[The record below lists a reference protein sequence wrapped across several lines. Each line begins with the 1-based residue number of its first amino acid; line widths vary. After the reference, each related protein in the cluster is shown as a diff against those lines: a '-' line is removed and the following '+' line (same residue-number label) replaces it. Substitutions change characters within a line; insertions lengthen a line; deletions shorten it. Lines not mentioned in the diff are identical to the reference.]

1 MPMNSDRED
10 SNNLPL
16 ETPSRAGYAAPSALS
31 LLLHPG
37 IGIKRWTL
45 ILGIGGLF
53 IALGFGFLMSVPLS
67 GTLLTASRY
76 VTLFW
81 LPPMVRGFV
90 FLLLGVLLVILG
102 ATHLYGMMMEG
113 ALGGRET
120 KHLLNDLY
128 QYRTRIRGPKVV
140 AIGGGTG
147 LATLLRGLK
156 EYTRH
161 ITAVV
166 TVADDGGSSGRLRRD
181 LAIPPPGDARNC
193 LVALSDVEPLMER
206 LMQYRFSNGAG
217 IEGHSLGNLFLAA
230 LTDMEGSFD
239 QGLEAAARLLGVNGR
254 VLPSTLAPN
263 VVLSGETLHG
273 QVVHGESNVG
283 TSGVPLRR
291 LWLEPEDLEANPEA
305 IVAVTEAD
313 IIVIGPGSLYTSVVP
328 NFLVG
333 GLSEAVQ
340 ASNAPRVFVCNV
352 ATQPGETD
360 DYGVAEHLV
369 AFAEH
374 SGVSVTHLL
383 VNQNTEALT
392 EESGQKVI
400 APIHPSGFTGRYVT
414 TDLVD
419 ETLRTHHDSAKLAR
433 AVMNIVKR

>member
-1 MPMNSDRED
+1 MNSHPEG
-10 SNNLPL
+10 SNNLPS
-16 ETPSRAGYAAPSALS
+16 EASSRVGNSAPSALS
-31 LLLHPG
+31 LFLHPG

-53 IALGFGFLMSVPLS
+53 IALGFGFLMAVPLS
-67 GTLLTASRY
+67 GTLLTVSRY

-81 LPPMVRGFV
+81 LPPLARGFV
-90 FLLLGVLLVILG
+90 FLLLGVLLVVLG

-120 KHLLNDLY
+120 KRLLNDLY
-128 QYRTRIRGPKVV
+128 QYRTRIRGPKIV

-156 EYTRH
+156 EHTRH

-206 LMQYRFSNGAG
+206 LMQYRFSNGEG

-230 LTDMEGSFD
+230 LTDMEGGFD
-239 QGLEAAARLLGVNGR
+239 QGLEAAAQLLGVNGR
-254 VLPSTLAPN
+254 VLPSTVAAN
-263 VVLSGETLHG
+263 VVLSGETVHG
-273 QVVHGESNVG
+273 EVVHGESNVG
-283 TSGVPLRR
+283 MSEVPLRR
-291 LWLEPEDLEANPEA
+291 LWLEPEDLEANPEV
-305 IVAVTEAD
+305 IVAVREAD

-328 NFLVG
+328 NFLIA

-340 ASNAPRVFVCNV
+340 ASHAPKVFVCNV

-360 DYGVAEHLV
+360 GYGVAEHPV

-383 VNQNTEALT
+383 VNQNAEELT
-392 EESGQKVI
+392 DESDQKVI
-400 APIHPSGFTGRYVT
+400 LPAHPSGFTGRYVT
-414 TDLVD
+414 MDLVD
-419 ETLRTHHDSAKLAR
+419 ETSRTRHDPGKLAR
-433 AVMNIVKR
+433 AVIDIAKR

>member
-1 MPMNSDRED
+1 MNSHPEGSD
-10 SNNLPL
+10 NLSS
-16 ETPSRAGYAAPSALS
+16 EASSRVEHTAPSALS

-37 IGIKRWTL
+37 IGIKRWTF

-81 LPPMVRGFV
+81 LPPLARGFV
-90 FLLLGVLLVILG
+90 FLVLGVLLVVLG
-102 ATHLYGMMMEG
+102 STHLYGMMMEG

-120 KHLLNDLY
+120 KRLLNDLY
-128 QYRTRIRGPKVV
+128 QYRMRIRGPKIV

-230 LTDMEGSFD
+230 LTDMEGGFD
-239 QGLEAAARLLGVNGR
+239 HGLEAAARLLGVNGR
-254 VLPSTLAPN
+254 VLPSTLAAN
-263 VVLSGETLHG
+263 VVLSGETSQG
-273 QVVHGESNVG
+273 QLVQGESNVG
-283 TSGVPLRR
+283 ASGVPLRR
-291 LWLEPEDLEANPEA
+291 LWLSPEDLEANPQA
-305 IVAVTEAD
+305 IAAVREAD

-340 ASNAPRVFVCNV
+340 ASLAPKVFVCNV

-360 DYGVAEHLV
+360 GYSVADHLA
-369 AFAEH
+369 AFVEY

-383 VNQNTEALT
+383 VNQNA
-392 EESGQKVI
+392 EELVEVSDQEVI
-400 APIHPSGFTGRYVT
+400 LPVHPSGFTGQYVT

-419 ETLRTHHDSAKLAR
+419 ATLRTRHDSAKLAR
-433 AVMNIVKR
+433 AVMSIVKR